1 LLQIRRVFFILSVKY
16 FSNIWLLAFSKFP
29 VEDRGKALK
38 PEFKTL
44 SVCNAQCGNG
54 IGLLFWSI
62 SEPIYHFLS
71 PPMAE
76 GGTAEAAK
84 EAMKFTFLHWG
95 FHAWAVYALVG
106 LSLAYFTYSRGL
118 PLTIRSI
125 LSFRR
130 DKFTVELEMM
140 IFCCS
145 CYCIW
150 FGFFRVGSSTNC
162 SRVRASIWY
171 R

>member
-1 LLQIRRVFFILSVKY
+1 ML
-16 FSNIWLLAFSKFP
+16 FSAEWDFVVL
-29 VEDRGKALK
+29 
-38 PEFKTL
+38 
-44 SVCNAQCGNG
+44 
-54 IGLLFWSI
+54 SI

-118 PLTIRSI
+118 HLLLGLFFI
-125 LSFRR
+125 L
-130 DKFTVELEMM
+130 
-140 IFCCS
+140 
-145 CYCIW
+145 
-150 FGFFRVGSSTNC
+150 
-162 SRVRASIWY
+162 
-171 R
+171 

>member
-1 LLQIRRVFFILSVKY
+1 M
-16 FSNIWLLAFSKFP
+16 
-29 VEDRGKALK
+29 
-38 PEFKTL
+38 
-44 SVCNAQCGNG
+44 G

-106 LSLAYFTYSRGL
+106 LSLFSRILADFHLLLGL
-118 PLTIRSI
+118 FFI
-125 LSFRR
+125 LFWEI
-130 DKFTVELEMM
+130 KFTVEWRCDRYFAVLATV
-140 IFCCS
+140 
-145 CYCIW
+145 
-150 FGFFRVGSSTNC
+150 FGLATSLGEFNKLQQG
-162 SRVRASIWY
+162 
-171 R
+171 